1 MAVFVNTRKAGC
13 KLLPTYANNR
23 RGRDKQILRRKHG
36 KKMVAIEKLLLNAL
50 QNLAVG
56 YKMVHLMHA
65 ATIVFI
71 LMMLS
76 MLIVEITILLAT
88 FYNHTYTPHVVMMY
102 HHRREQHTH
111 RGHKEAE

>member
-1 MAVFVNTRKAGC
+1 
-13 KLLPTYANNR
+13 
-23 RGRDKQILRRKHG
+23 
-36 KKMVAIEKLLLNAL
+36 MVAIEKLLLNAL

-76 MLIVEITILLAT
+76 MLIVEITIPVS
-88 FYNHTYTPHVVMMY
+88 YTHLTLP
-102 HHRREQHTH
+102 TN
-111 RGHKEAE
+111 

>member
-1 MAVFVNTRKAGC
+1 
-13 KLLPTYANNR
+13 
-23 RGRDKQILRRKHG
+23 
-36 KKMVAIEKLLLNAL
+36 MVAIEKLLLNAL

-56 YKMVHLMHA
+56 YKMLHLMHA

-71 LMMLS
+71 LM

-102 HHRREQHTH
+102 HHRREQHTQ
-111 RGHKEAE
+111 RGHKEAEQV

>member
-1 MAVFVNTRKAGC
+1 
-13 KLLPTYANNR
+13 
-23 RGRDKQILRRKHG
+23 
-36 KKMVAIEKLLLNAL
+36 MVAIEKLLLDAL
-50 QNLAVG
+50 HNLAVG

-88 FYNHTYTPHVVMMY
+88 FYNHTYTPHVVMMH

-111 RGHKEAE
+111 RGHQEAE

>member
-1 MAVFVNTRKAGC
+1 
-13 KLLPTYANNR
+13 
-23 RGRDKQILRRKHG
+23 
-36 KKMVAIEKLLLNAL
+36 MVAIEKLLLDVL
-50 QNLAVG
+50 HNLAVG

-76 MLIVEITILLAT
+76 MLIVEINILMAT
-88 FYNHTYTPHVVMMY
+88 FYNHKYTTHVVMI
-102 HHRREQHTH
+102 HNHRREQHTH

>member
-1 MAVFVNTRKAGC
+1 
-13 KLLPTYANNR
+13 
-23 RGRDKQILRRKHG
+23 
-36 KKMVAIEKLLLNAL
+36 MVAIEKLLLNAL

-76 MLIVEITILLAT
+76 MLIVEIPSCWQRSTTI
-88 FYNHTYTPHVVMMY
+88 HIRPMW
-102 HHRREQHTH
+102 
-111 RGHKEAE
+111 